1 MHPPTSQA
9 SGLLVFCCSL
19 ALGFLAGVST
29 AIAGSVTIAFGD
41 NPGVD
46 KSALELAAARA
57 SDQGTKISL
66 EYFQSEDIAVQ
77 AVLSGRAEI
86 GVGTPYQLI
95 QKHDAPLR
103 FIFQLS
109 KLHFFP
115 VVNAK
120 YHDSWRDLNGAKIFV
135 HGAGSGT
142 EAMMRLMAR
151 EHGVEYG
158 EIRHLPGSG
167 VRAQAMMKELI
178 TATIVDGSSM
188 NRLLEMGGGRF
199 RVLPTLEVSASDEA
213 LYATQTFLSEHPKLV
228 RTLLRELLAVWRSVN
243 RDPDSLI
250 GEMGMHGLLDGVTE
264 ERVEEISAY
273 YREAVAAGLFS
284 DNGGDGEISADIG
297 FYGMAETTEPEAGSG
312 QIDDYWD
319 LKPLHA
325 VLEDA
330 GRK

>member
-1 MHPPTSQA
+1 MWLLTCDA
-9 SGLLVFCCSL
+9 SKLFLVYCLL
-19 ALGFLAGVST
+19 ALGILAGS
-29 AIAGSVTIAFGD
+29 GSASAEPVTIAFGD

-57 SDQGTKISL
+57 SQHGTEISL

-103 FIFQLS
+103 FVFQLS

-115 VVNAK
+115 VVNTG
-120 YHDSWRDLNGAKIFV
+120 YHNDWRDLNGATVYV
-135 HGAGSGT
+135 HSAGSGT
-142 EAMMRLMAR
+142 EAMIRLMAR
-151 EHGVEYG
+151 EHSIEYG

-167 VRAQAMMKELI
+167 VRAQAMLKELI

-188 NRLLEMGGGRF
+188 TELLEKGGGRF

-213 LYATQTFLSEHPKLV
+213 LYATQTFLSENPELV
-228 RTLLRELLAVWRSVN
+228 RTLLHEVLTVWRIVN
-243 RDPDSLI
+243 QDPGALI
-250 GEMGMHGLLDGVTE
+250 DEMRARGLLDGVTE
-264 ERVEEISAY
+264 ERIGEINTY

-284 DNGGDGEISADIG
+284 DNGGDGDLAADLA
-297 FYGMAETTEPEAGSG
+297 FYGVEPPPEAAAGG
-312 QIDDYWD
+312 ANIDDYWD